1 VFTILCSNAGLLM
14 AMEMSNT
21 VNIESLPP
29 QLANKA
35 VIAAFAN
42 LQIEALK
49 LQRLSLVGMVI
60 Y

>member
-1 VFTILCSNAGLLM
+1 M

-21 VNIESLPP
+21 VNLESLPP

-49 LQRLSLVGMVI
+49 LQRLSLVGMAI

>member
-1 VFTILCSNAGLLM
+1 VFTILFSNAGLLM

-21 VNIESLPP
+21 VNLESLPP
-29 QLANKA
+29 QLASKA